1 MKFSV
6 LSLIGHAPH
15 PLTGALPSAA
25 ERFHEVIG
33 TGVAAERL
41 GFDGYAIGERHAGPF
56 LSSSPGVVLGALA
69 ARTSTIRL
77 LTGVT
82 VVAILDP
89 VRVAEEFATLDQIAR
104 GRLELVVGKGAEA
117 GHFSLFGLDE
127 ERQWDLQKEKYELL
141 RRLWTEEGVDWEGE
155 FRPALKNVT
164 TVPRPYAGPPRVWH
178 GSATSLNSPELAA
191 EHGDP
196 LFTANAIQ
204 PREAYARLIAHYR
217 ERFEAYGHD
226 PADARVAA
234 GSGGLLIADTP
245 HKAVARYKELYEAKV
260 AQSFK
265 PHLEGRAGY
274 NTPFARSRTRWPAD
288 LSSSAPRSRSS
299 TRSSAST
306 RPTGTISSRSPS
318 TASAFRTRSSW
329 RRSSGSPRRS
339 PRSCGAR
346 RPPRSG
352 TDPRGSRP
360 DVWPH
365 NEAIHRMS
373 CARGGPT
380 WPSPTKRSRRS
391 RE

>member
-15 PLTGALPSAA
+15 PLTGELPSAA
-25 ERFHEVIG
+25 DRFHEVIG

-41 GFDGYAIGERHAGPF
+41 GFDAYAIGERHAGPF

-82 VVAILDP
+82 VLAILDP

-104 GRLELVVGKGAEA
+104 GRVELVVGKGAEA
-117 GHFSLFGLDE
+117 GHFGLFGLDE

-141 RRLWTEEGVDWEGE
+141 RRLWGEEGVDWEGE
-155 FRPALKNVT
+155 FRPPLKDVT

-178 GSATSLNSPELAA
+178 GSATSLNSPDLAA

-196 LFTANAIQ
+196 LFTANAVQ

-234 GSGGLLIADTP
+234 GSGGLLIADTDRE
-245 HKAVARYKELYEAKV
+245 AVARYKELYEARV
-260 AQSFK
+260 AQSFR
-265 PHLEGRAGY
+265 PDLAGRAGY
-274 NTPFARSRTRWPAD
+274 NTPFRTIEDAIAGGPQLIGSPQRIIDKILGFHAVYRHD
-288 LSSSAPRSRSS
+288 LQSVTVDGFGLSPGEQLETLQRFAEEIAPVVRRE
-299 TRSSAST
+299 A
-306 RPTGTISSRSPS
+306 PS
-318 TASAFRTRSSW
+318 TLW
-329 RRSSGSPRRS
+329 
-339 PRSCGAR
+339 
-346 RPPRSG
+346 
-352 TDPRGSRP
+352 D
-360 DVWPH
+360 
-365 NEAIHRMS
+365 
-373 CARGGPT
+373 
-380 WPSPTKRSRRS
+380 
-391 RE
+391 

>member
-6 LSLIGHAPH
+6 LSLVGHAPH
-15 PLTGALPSAA
+15 PLTGEIPSAA
-25 ERFHEVIG
+25 ERFHEVIE

-41 GFDGYAIGERHAGPF
+41 GFDAYAIGERHAGPF

-69 ARTSTIRL
+69 AKTSVIRL

-89 VRVAEEFATLDQIAR
+89 VRVAEEFATLDQISR

-141 RRLWTEEGVDWEGE
+141 RRLWSEEGVDWEGE
-155 FRPALKNVT
+155 FRPPLKDVT

-191 EHGDP
+191 KHGDP

-217 ERFEAYGHD
+217 ERFEEYGHD
-226 PADARVAA
+226 PAGARVAA
-234 GSGGLLIADTP
+234 GSGGLLIADTTE
-245 HKAVARYKELYEAKV
+245 KAVERYKELYEARV

-274 NTPFARSRTRWPAD
+274 NTPFRTIEDAIANGPQLIGSPQRIIDKILGYHALYRHD
-288 LSSSAPRSRSS
+288 LQSVTVDGFGLSHGEQLETLERFAEEIAPVVRG
-299 TRSSAST
+299 AA
-306 RPTGTISSRSPS
+306 PS
-318 TASAFRTRSSW
+318 TLW
-329 RRSSGSPRRS
+329 
-339 PRSCGAR
+339 
-346 RPPRSG
+346 
-352 TDPRGSRP
+352 
-360 DVWPH
+360 
-365 NEAIHRMS
+365 E
-373 CARGGPT
+373 
-380 WPSPTKRSRRS
+380 
-391 RE
+391 

>member
-41 GFDGYAIGERHAGPF
+41 GFDAYAIGERHAGPF

-104 GRLELVVGKGAEA
+104 GRIELVVGKGAEA

-164 TVPRPYAGPPRVWH
+164 TVPRPYAGAPRVWH

-204 PREAYARLIAHYR
+204 PREAYARLITHYR

-245 HKAVARYKELYEAKV
+245 RKAVARYKELYEAKV

-274 NTPFARSRTRWPAD
+274 NTPFRTIEDAMAGGPQLIGSPQQIIDKILGFHAAYRHD
-288 LSSSAPRSRSS
+288 LQSVTVDGFGLPHEEQLETLQRFAEEIAPVVRRE
-299 TRSSAST
+299 A
-306 RPTGTISSRSPS
+306 PS
-318 TASAFRTRSSW
+318 TLW
-329 RRSSGSPRRS
+329 
-339 PRSCGAR
+339 
-346 RPPRSG
+346 
-352 TDPRGSRP
+352 D
-360 DVWPH
+360 
-365 NEAIHRMS
+365 
-373 CARGGPT
+373 
-380 WPSPTKRSRRS
+380 
-391 RE
+391 